1 MNVIENI
8 LDEKHF
14 NFFKELSE
22 KTEAKRKYIK
32 PLENLFS
39 FFSGEKVK
47 LTYKYDHQLFI
58 IKNGNENYKRIT
70 YMTYK
75 NENPYDLTIEFK
87 KDYFRDG
94 EHTIRIYIDF
104 RETNICVENAE
115 LKFFQYLAKYGKDF
129 ELLLDGWNFNIIG
142 ERECI

>member
-58 IKNGNENYKRIT
+58 IKNGNENYKRIA

-87 KDYFRDG
+87 KDYYRDG
-94 EHTIRIYIDF
+94 KYSIIIYIDF
-104 RETNICVENAE
+104 REENKRIE
-115 LKFFQYLAKYGKDF
+115 NKDLQFFQYLARHGKDF
-129 ELLLDGWNFNIIG
+129 ELLLDGWDFKIG
-142 ERECI
+142 GEECI